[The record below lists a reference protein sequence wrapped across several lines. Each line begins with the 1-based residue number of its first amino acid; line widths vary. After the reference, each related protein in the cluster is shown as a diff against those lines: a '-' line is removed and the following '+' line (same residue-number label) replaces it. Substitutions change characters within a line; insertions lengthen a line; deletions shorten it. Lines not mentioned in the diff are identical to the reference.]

1 MKSDIE
7 LKLIEIVDTYCPDY
21 PYSGLV
27 DPMTHLDIIEKV
39 MKTHKD
45 YEELEE
51 EMLEYIEALEEE
63 MFEYIEALEEML

>member
-27 DPMTHLDIIEKV
+27 GPMIHLDIIERV
-39 MKTHKD
+39 MKEYNSK
-45 YEELEE
+45 YVKGLEEHIEALEE
-51 EMLEYIEALEEE
+51 EMLEYIK
-63 MFEYIEALEEML
+63 EML